1 MDCHLTYA
9 PRNDLTSAVIQ
20 KIYKMRKL
28 ILILALLT
36 SCNIEPKYVKP
47 KADVPFKSVE
57 NPYKKKITQ
66 ISWREFFKS
75 PDLQRIIQLALDN
88 NKDLK
93 TAALNVEIAEGTH
106 GVARSN
112 LFPAITGTAYET
124 RQGVPPS
131 FASFMPKKQFRANVG
146 FTSYEVD
153 FLGRLRSLKK
163 SALEDF
169 LASKETQN
177 IAKITVISQTANAYA
192 QFLLDRQLMKF
203 AEENVSTQDDRY
215 KLTMIR
221 YQQNIDSKT
230 TLLAAENLL
239 ETAKV
244 NFETYKKL
252 VEQDKNA
259 LMALVGS
266 FDEKSIPQDKTIDDI
281 EIAEDLL
288 DFIPSDNLLLRPDIQ
303 QAEHDL
309 KSANANIGAARAAF
323 FPYITLSGS
332 YGYASRQLDT
342 LFDTSTW
349 TFTPQ
354 INIPIFSGGRNVA
367 NLDIA
372 HARKNLKIIQ
382 YEKVIQTAFRE
393 ALDQLAE
400 REAVTNQLSSYEKI
414 LSAREESYKISER
427 KRAVGLMSKMDILD
441 GKISLLSAE
450 QNQLSAKKESIANL
464 IALYKV
470 MGGGAEVE
478 NY

>member
-1 MDCHLTYA
+1 
-9 PRNDLTSAVIQ
+9 
-20 KIYKMRKL
+20 MRKL

-47 KADVPFKSVE
+47 EADVPFKSLE

-66 ISWREFFKS
+66 ISWQEFFKS
-75 PDLQRIIQLALDN
+75 PDLQKIIQLALEN

-112 LFPAITGTAYET
+112 LLPAISGTAYET
-124 RQGVPPS
+124 RQGVPS
-131 FASFMPKKQFRANVG
+131 AFSGFTPKKQFRANVG

-169 LASKETQN
+169 LASKEAQN

-192 QFLLDRQLMKF
+192 QFLLDSQLLEI
-203 AEENVSTQDDRY
+203 AAENVSTQNDRY
-215 KLTMIR
+215 QLTTIR
-221 YQQNIDSKT
+221 YQQNIDSNT

-239 ETAKV
+239 ETAKI

-252 VEQDKNA
+252 VAQDKSA
-259 LMALVGS
+259 LMALVGA

-281 EIAEDLL
+281 KIAEDLL
-288 DFIPSDNLLLRPDIQ
+288 DFIPSENLLLRPDVK

-323 FPYITLSGS
+323 FPYITLSGT
-332 YGYASRQLDT
+332 YGYASRELNT
-342 LFDTSTW
+342 LFNNNTW

-367 NLDIA
+367 NLDVA
-372 HARKNLKIIQ
+372 NARKNLKINQ
-382 YEKVIQTAFRE
+382 YEKVVQTAFRE

-400 REAVTNQLSSYEKI
+400 REETTNQLSSYEKI
-414 LSAREESYKISER
+414 LSARENSYKISE
-427 KRAVGLMSKMDILD
+427 KKNQVGLLSKINILD
-441 GKISLLSAE
+441 AKISLLEARK
-450 QNQLSAKKESIANL
+450 NQLNAKKQSITNL
-464 IALYKV
+464 IALYKI
-470 MGGGAEVE
+470 MGGGAEIE
-478 NY
+478 